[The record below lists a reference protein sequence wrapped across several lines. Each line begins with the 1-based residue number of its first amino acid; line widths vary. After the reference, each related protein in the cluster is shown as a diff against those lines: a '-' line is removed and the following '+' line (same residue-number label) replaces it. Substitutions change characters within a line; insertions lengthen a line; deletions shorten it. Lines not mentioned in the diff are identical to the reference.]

1 MTMQETA
8 QIQIDEACAKAV
20 REWFTVDELAEW
32 FGVDKH
38 VIYWMNQT
46 GAAPPRYRI
55 GRELRYRHSEV
66 ESWLKARRQAADH
79 PA

>member
-1 MTMQETA
+1 MTMHQT
-8 QIQIDEACAKAV
+8 QTRIDAKAD
-20 REWFTVDELAEW
+20 REWLTVDELAEW
-32 FGVDKH
+32 FGVEKH

-55 GRELRYRHSEV
+55 GRELRYRRSEV
-66 ESWLKARRQAADH
+66 EQWLAERRQAAGQ